1 MISLKPIRENAG
13 SPAYTRGNQI
23 YKKDRIRNFH
33 CQNQGSLIETE
44 ALVEG
49 SYDRIYRV
57 ELVYDR
63 VEDDFLEYSCECE
76 AYFNYSGMCKHCV
89 GVALKLLE
97 HEQGL
102 TNQYGEKNQP
112 GWKSDKKLRA
122 TDQQVSKW
130 IRSRSMKEKSRFFQ
144 AEITGRI
151 ELIPT
156 LHFEEPGG
164 WKLDFRIGAE
174 NVYVVKNI
182 SAMVEAVREQ
192 AQVEYGKKLKFYHQ
206 PEVFSPE
213 SRKILKFLEECVEQE
228 QVILRQYYRQA
239 GYSFYG
245 NYQARVNLT
254 GRMLSLDDYKMVRF
268 AALYAGK
275 DCALG
280 EYKGTDR
287 VKFLEE
293 DPVLSFEAEDTEEGA
308 CRIKI
313 PEAESFFGVDRL
325 CILKE
330 KVFYLCSHEY
340 SADMWETAKL
350 LTGKQH
356 VYWIHPDDLSGF
368 CASALPVLERRVELK
383 KSELLTQ
390 YEPKPCMLKFYLDR
404 QAGEITAAVYGEY
417 GEDKYNLV
425 EPASAEQGFR
435 DVERENVTADVLR
448 RYFSVVDRMRGMYV
462 LPEKDEDLVYNLINE
477 GIFVFQQMGD
487 VYISEALK
495 IIKVYRSPRVAV
507 GVSLNQGM
515 LDITLQSERFSP
527 KELADILLGYQR
539 KKKFYRLKDGSFL
552 SMEDNALAAMAEMA
566 EGLELEAEA
575 ISKGMVRVPE
585 YRAFYLDQ
593 LLREQSKDIEVNRN
607 REYRA
612 LLREFKN
619 VEDCDFEVPD
629 SLCADLRPYQKFG
642 FQWMCTLDKLGFGG
656 ILADDMGLGKTIQAI
671 AFLMAGR
678 EEKKRQK
685 EERYALIVC
694 PASLVYN
701 WENEI
706 HRFAPGLSVVSVV
719 GTATARE
726 MLVESSSS
734 EDVLL
739 TSYDLL
745 KRDVEKYQKYSFTYM
760 ILDEAQNIK
769 NHLTQA
775 AKTVKQISS
784 RRRFALT
791 GTPIENSLSELW
803 SIFDYLMPGILNS
816 YKKFKNHYE
825 QPIVCSQDEQAA
837 VRLRRMIRPFILRRL
852 KSEVLKEL
860 PDKLEKVVYSRM
872 EEEQQKIYDANAQ
885 QLLDSLK
892 NQSQEEFKTG
902 KLEILAGLVRLRQIC
917 CDPGLVYENYS
928 KKAAKVETCMEIIR
942 NARAA
947 KSQVLLFSQ
956 FTRVLEV
963 IQEHLEQE
971 KIGYYL
977 LTGSTSKE
985 KRAKMVEDFN
995 QDKTP
1000 VFLISLKAGG
1010 TGLNLTAA
1018 SIVIHFD
1025 PWWNVAAQNQATD
1038 RAHRIGQ
1045 KQVVTVYKLI
1055 MKNTLEEKI
1064 LRLQER
1070 KAQLSD
1076 DIISEG
1082 SLRDVL
1088 ATKEE
1093 FMEILG

>member
-1 MISLKPIRENAG
+1 M
-13 SPAYTRGNQI
+13 
-23 YKKDRIRNFH
+23 
-33 CQNQGSLIETE
+33 
-44 ALVEG
+44 
-49 SYDRIYRV
+49 
-57 ELVYDR
+57 
-63 VEDDFLEYSCECE
+63 
-76 AYFNYSGMCKHCV
+76 
-89 GVALKLLE
+89 
-97 HEQGL
+97 
-102 TNQYGEKNQP
+102 
-112 GWKSDKKLRA
+112 
-122 TDQQVSKW
+122 
-130 IRSRSMKEKSRFFQ
+130 
-144 AEITGRI
+144 
-151 ELIPT
+151 
-156 LHFEEPGG
+156 
-164 WKLDFRIGAE
+164 
-174 NVYVVKNI
+174 
-182 SAMVEAVREQ
+182 
-192 AQVEYGKKLKFYHQ
+192 
-206 PEVFSPE
+206 
-213 SRKILKFLEECVEQE
+213 
-228 QVILRQYYRQA
+228 
-239 GYSFYG
+239 
-245 NYQARVNLT
+245 
-254 GRMLSLDDYKMVRF
+254 
-268 AALYAGK
+268 
-275 DCALG
+275 
-280 EYKGTDR
+280 
-287 VKFLEE
+287 
-293 DPVLSFEAEDTEEGA
+293 
-308 CRIKI
+308 
-313 PEAESFFGVDRL
+313 
-325 CILKE
+325 
-330 KVFYLCSHEY
+330 
-340 SADMWETAKL
+340 
-350 LTGKQH
+350 
-356 VYWIHPDDLSGF
+356 
-368 CASALPVLERRVELK
+368 
-383 KSELLTQ
+383 
-390 YEPKPCMLKFYLDR
+390 
-404 QAGEITAAVYGEY
+404 
-417 GEDKYNLV
+417 
-425 EPASAEQGFR
+425 
-435 DVERENVTADVLR
+435 
-448 RYFSVVDRMRGMYV
+448 
-462 LPEKDEDLVYNLINE
+462 
-477 GIFVFQQMGD
+477 
-487 VYISEALK
+487 
-495 IIKVYRSPRVAV
+495 
-507 GVSLNQGM
+507 
-515 LDITLQSERFSP
+515 
-527 KELADILLGYQR
+527 
-539 KKKFYRLKDGSFL
+539 
-552 SMEDNALAAMAEMA
+552 
-566 EGLELEAEA
+566 
-575 ISKGMVRVPE
+575 
-585 YRAFYLDQ
+585 
-593 LLREQSKDIEVNRN
+593 
-607 REYRA
+607 
-612 LLREFKN
+612 
-619 VEDCDFEVPD
+619 
-629 SLCADLRPYQKFG
+629 
-642 FQWMCTLDKLGFGG
+642 
-656 ILADDMGLGKTIQAI
+656 
-671 AFLMAGR
+671 
-678 EEKKRQK
+678 
-685 EERYALIVC
+685 IVC

-1055 MKNTLEEKI
+1055 MKDTLEEKI

>member
-1 MISLKPIRENAG
+1 ML
-13 SPAYTRGNQI
+13 
-23 YKKDRIRNFH
+23 F
-33 CQNQGSLIETE
+33 
-44 ALVEG
+44 
-49 SYDRIYRV
+49 
-57 ELVYDR
+57 
-63 VEDDFLEYSCECE
+63 
-76 AYFNYSGMCKHCV
+76 
-89 GVALKLLE
+89 
-97 HEQGL
+97 
-102 TNQYGEKNQP
+102 
-112 GWKSDKKLRA
+112 
-122 TDQQVSKW
+122 
-130 IRSRSMKEKSRFFQ
+130 RS
-144 AEITGRI
+144 
-151 ELIPT
+151 
-156 LHFEEPGG
+156 
-164 WKLDFRIGAE
+164 
-174 NVYVVKNI
+174 
-182 SAMVEAVREQ
+182 
-192 AQVEYGKKLKFYHQ
+192 
-206 PEVFSPE
+206 
-213 SRKILKFLEECVEQE
+213 
-228 QVILRQYYRQA
+228 
-239 GYSFYG
+239 
-245 NYQARVNLT
+245 
-254 GRMLSLDDYKMVRF
+254 
-268 AALYAGK
+268 
-275 DCALG
+275 
-280 EYKGTDR
+280 
-287 VKFLEE
+287 
-293 DPVLSFEAEDTEEGA
+293 
-308 CRIKI
+308 
-313 PEAESFFGVDRL
+313 
-325 CILKE
+325 
-330 KVFYLCSHEY
+330 
-340 SADMWETAKL
+340 
-350 LTGKQH
+350 
-356 VYWIHPDDLSGF
+356 
-368 CASALPVLERRVELK
+368 
-383 KSELLTQ
+383 
-390 YEPKPCMLKFYLDR
+390 
-404 QAGEITAAVYGEY
+404 
-417 GEDKYNLV
+417 
-425 EPASAEQGFR
+425 EQGFR

-685 EERYALIVC
+685 EEQYALIVC

-719 GTATARE
+719 GTAAVRE

>member
-1 MISLKPIRENAG
+1 
-13 SPAYTRGNQI
+13 
-23 YKKDRIRNFH
+23 
-33 CQNQGSLIETE
+33 
-44 ALVEG
+44 
-49 SYDRIYRV
+49 
-57 ELVYDR
+57 
-63 VEDDFLEYSCECE
+63 
-76 AYFNYSGMCKHCV
+76 
-89 GVALKLLE
+89 
-97 HEQGL
+97 
-102 TNQYGEKNQP
+102 
-112 GWKSDKKLRA
+112 
-122 TDQQVSKW
+122 
-130 IRSRSMKEKSRFFQ
+130 
-144 AEITGRI
+144 
-151 ELIPT
+151 
-156 LHFEEPGG
+156 
-164 WKLDFRIGAE
+164 
-174 NVYVVKNI
+174 
-182 SAMVEAVREQ
+182 MV
-192 AQVEYGKKLKFYHQ
+192 
-206 PEVFSPE
+206 
-213 SRKILKFLEECVEQE
+213 
-228 QVILRQYYRQA
+228 
-239 GYSFYG
+239 
-245 NYQARVNLT
+245 
-254 GRMLSLDDYKMVRF
+254 
-268 AALYAGK
+268 
-275 DCALG
+275 
-280 EYKGTDR
+280 
-287 VKFLEE
+287 
-293 DPVLSFEAEDTEEGA
+293 
-308 CRIKI
+308 
-313 PEAESFFGVDRL
+313 
-325 CILKE
+325 
-330 KVFYLCSHEY
+330 
-340 SADMWETAKL
+340 
-350 LTGKQH
+350 
-356 VYWIHPDDLSGF
+356 
-368 CASALPVLERRVELK
+368 
-383 KSELLTQ
+383 
-390 YEPKPCMLKFYLDR
+390 
-404 QAGEITAAVYGEY
+404 
-417 GEDKYNLV
+417 
-425 EPASAEQGFR
+425 PASAEQGFR

-678 EEKKRQK
+678 EERKRQK